1 VVPPFFFFQNFVVEA
16 RIIII
21 HKLLYIFTIW
31 MIPASTTKFWKK
43 KKGLPLFL
51 LKLNNII
58 NILKLKLDF
67 DGRIGDADE
76 ILDVQTD
83 YWRLANRRD

>member
-1 VVPPFFFFQNFVVEA
+1 
-16 RIIII
+16 
-21 HKLLYIFTIW
+21 